1 MENKDIDKITQS
13 IMQSDGA
20 NIDEDLQLF
29 NAYMLK
35 KSAVRAAKYDGLMD
49 NVLKEMQARLEN
61 RSEMFDN
68 ADLLKYLQVLQDAS
82 EKSILAAN
90 GESSI
95 PQIKITQNNVNM
107 SQNELSRESRE
118 KVLDFINNVLKQ
130 SNDKIEVEGEVTDN
144 E

>member
-1 MENKDIDKITQS
+1 
-13 IMQSDGA
+13 
-20 NIDEDLQLF
+20 
-29 NAYMLK
+29 
-35 KSAVRAAKYDGLMD
+35 
-49 NVLKEMQARLEN
+49 MQARLEN

-95 PQIKITQNNVNM
+95 PQIKITQNNVNI

-130 SNDKIEVEGEVTDN
+130 SNDKIEVEGEATGN